1 MTYAEKVLD
10 EIEKGNYKEARKH
23 FGWSLRKDSDDM
35 IYSLAEELYSL
46 GFSNM
51 AKRAYQTLLE
61 RYLDFYVFQIYFQAI
76 EHLP

>member
-10 EIEKGNYKEARKH
+10 EIEKGNYEEARKH

-51 AKRAYQTLLE
+51 AKRA
-61 RYLDFYVFQIYFQAI
+61 
-76 EHLP
+76 